1 MTQTQPGILVVT
13 RAVITK
19 MTIAILKRISIGRK
33 PESSSCMA
41 KEARHPDMRNAW
53 KAVAASVE
61 SRLSHCQ
68 RKKQENG
75 RKRTLPLK
83 NVRDFG
89 ELVKNKRDFAR
100 KRFYTMKG
108 DTDMRPLR
116 EVYSD
121 ITNLKCRKE
130 IQKVYDVVR
139 DRYQV
144 FAKKAQEI
152 VEDTQMSMMLDRMQE
167 LVQQGKMM
175 NMLSKEEVMEESQ
188 KRLDKECTQELA
200 AVREANTEFMRVWG
214 KALLEYPEESV
225 RICQLGWNVGE
236 ELKRN
241 DIQYLNKEKMWNG
254 PDTE

>member
-1 MTQTQPGILVVT
+1 
-13 RAVITK
+13 
-19 MTIAILKRISIGRK
+19 
-33 PESSSCMA
+33 
-41 KEARHPDMRNAW
+41 
-53 KAVAASVE
+53 
-61 SRLSHCQ
+61 
-68 RKKQENG
+68 
-75 RKRTLPLK
+75 
-83 NVRDFG
+83 
-89 ELVKNKRDFAR
+89 
-100 KRFYTMKG
+100 
-108 DTDMRPLR
+108 MRPLR

-130 IQKVYDVVR
+130 IQKAYDVVR
-139 DRYQV
+139 DRYHV

-175 NMLSKEEVMEESQ
+175 NMLSEEEVMEESQ

-200 AVREANTEFMRVWG
+200 AIREANTELMRVWG

-225 RICQLGWNVGE
+225 GICQLGWSVGE

>member
-68 RKKQENG
+68 RKKQEN
-75 RKRTLPLK
+75 
-83 NVRDFG
+83 VRDFG

-100 KRFYTMKG
+100 KRFYTTKG

-241 DIQYLNKEKMWNG
+241 DVEWPGYGMNPGYLETG
-254 PDTE
+254 AG

>member
-1 MTQTQPGILVVT
+1 
-13 RAVITK
+13 
-19 MTIAILKRISIGRK
+19 
-33 PESSSCMA
+33 
-41 KEARHPDMRNAW
+41 
-53 KAVAASVE
+53 
-61 SRLSHCQ
+61 
-68 RKKQENG
+68 
-75 RKRTLPLK
+75 
-83 NVRDFG
+83 
-89 ELVKNKRDFAR
+89 
-100 KRFYTMKG
+100 
-108 DTDMRPLR
+108 MRPLR

-200 AVREANTEFMRVWG
+200 AVREANTEFMRVMG
-214 KALLEYPEESV
+214 KSTVGIPGRERENLSVGMECWRRIEKKRYPVSEQRKDVEWPGYGMNPGYLET
-225 RICQLGWNVGE
+225 GAG
-236 ELKRN
+236 
-241 DIQYLNKEKMWNG
+241 
-254 PDTE
+254 

>member
-1 MTQTQPGILVVT
+1 
-13 RAVITK
+13 
-19 MTIAILKRISIGRK
+19 
-33 PESSSCMA
+33 
-41 KEARHPDMRNAW
+41 MRNAW

-100 KRFYTMKG
+100 KRFYTTKG

>member
-1 MTQTQPGILVVT
+1 
-13 RAVITK
+13 
-19 MTIAILKRISIGRK
+19 
-33 PESSSCMA
+33 
-41 KEARHPDMRNAW
+41 
-53 KAVAASVE
+53 
-61 SRLSHCQ
+61 
-68 RKKQENG
+68 
-75 RKRTLPLK
+75 
-83 NVRDFG
+83 
-89 ELVKNKRDFAR
+89 
-100 KRFYTMKG
+100 
-108 DTDMRPLR
+108 MRPLR

-175 NMLSKEEVMEESQ
+175 NMLSEEEVMEESQ

-214 KALLEYPEESV
+214 KALLEY
-225 RICQLGWNVGE
+225 R
-236 ELKRN
+236 KRA
-241 DIQYLNKEKMWNG
+241 
-254 PDTE
+254 